1 MPRLSNASLLAAVCL
16 LTVAAYALGLR
27 GDFLFDDFPQIVLNK
42 ALLPLETYADLVR
55 VWHSGSTGPG
65 GRPLPVVTF
74 ALQVALTGYDPFP
87 FKLVNLG
94 IHLANGL
101 LIYRLARSLVP
112 AANDAR
118 PGAPRY
124 ATLFPLLVA
133 TWWLLSPMGLS
144 TVLYVVQ
151 RMTSLAATFSLL
163 ALLWY
168 IHFRRRDDGRG
179 LAIAG
184 VGLVALTACS
194 FLSKEIGALTLVYVY
209 LVEWFA
215 FRFRSQSAVCSR
227 VLAVLRYSPL
237 AATALVGFWLWRIYD
252 FELAYGYRPFTLAER
267 VLTEARIVW
276 FYIIQ
281 IFIPN
286 VSWLTFYHDDF
297 VLSTGLLSPLST
309 IFAVAGHLTLLA
321 LAAWLV
327 RSAPLVS
334 FGILWFYGG
343 HLLEST
349 IFPLELIFEHR
360 NYLPM
365 FGLYVAVL
373 ALPFHLRGLGE
384 NLKVFV
390 VCVLLLI
397 AGAAFATIIRAT
409 DWGSPMRVLIEAEH
423 KPNSAR
429 ANFDAAAKITAHLRE
444 VPTDLQAAAQ
454 SRRYYERAIAADP
467 NHVAAF
473 PGLIEVAMLTDT
485 PLDEG
490 TMAEFESRLA
500 TIKIHPAVV
509 FTVAHLDR
517 LAKTS
522 TRHFDDEAAIRLYQ
536 ILLTNASLM
545 PEAKAHV
552 LTAYGRAWGRLGNLE
567 MKRDMLRE
575 ALVETPQSFEI
586 HLLYIESLLE
596 LGDLEGARTAL
607 DHLETLDKHG
617 YYRAEAAGLRDVLR
631 RVGQE

>member
-1 MPRLSNASLLAAVCL
+1 MHPFPNAFVLAVVCL
-16 LTVAAYALGLR
+16 LTAATYALGLR

-42 ALLPLETYADLVR
+42 ALLPLESYADLVR
-55 VWHSGSTGPG
+55 VWHSGGAGPG
-65 GRPLPVVTF
+65 GRPLPVLSF
-74 ALQVALTGYDPFP
+74 ALQVALTDYDPFP
-87 FKLVNLG
+87 FKLVNLA
-94 IHLANGL
+94 IHVANGL
-101 LIYRLARSLVP
+101 LVYRLARSLVP
-112 AANDAR
+112 SVNDAWS
-118 PGAPRY
+118 GAPRY
-124 ATLFPLLVA
+124 ATVFPLLVA

-151 RMTSLAATFSLL
+151 RMTSLAATFSLF

-179 LAIAG
+179 LSIAG
-184 VGLVALTACS
+184 VGLVVLTACS
-194 FLSKEIGALTLVYVY
+194 FLSKETGALTLVFAY

-215 FRFRSQSAVCSR
+215 FGFRSQSVVCSR
-227 VLAVLRYSPL
+227 MLAVLRYSPL
-237 AATALVGFWLWRIYD
+237 AALALVGFWLWRIYD
-252 FELAYGYRPFTLAER
+252 FEVAYGYRPFTLVER

-276 FYIIQ
+276 FYIFQ

-309 IFAVAGHLTLLA
+309 VFAVAGHVVVLA
-321 LAAWLV
+321 LVTLLV

-373 ALPFHLRGLGE
+373 ALPFYLRCLGE
-384 NLKVFV
+384 NQKVFV
-390 VCVLLLI
+390 LCILLLI
-397 AGAAFATIIRAT
+397 AGAAFATAVRAT

-429 ANFDAAAKITAHLRE
+429 ANFDAAAKITSHLRE
-444 VPTDLQAAAQ
+444 VATDLQAAVQ
-454 SRRYYERAIAADP
+454 GRRYYERAIAADR

-490 TMAEFESRLA
+490 VMQEFESRLA

-517 LAKTS
+517 LAKAS

-536 ILLTNASLM
+536 ILLTNASMM
-545 PEAKAHV
+545 PEVKAHV
-552 LTAYGRAWGRLGNLE
+552 LTAYGRAWARLGNLE

-586 HLLYIESLLE
+586 HLLYIESFLE
-596 LGDLEGARTAL
+596 LGDFEGAKTTLARLEAL
-607 DHLETLDKHG
+607 DKYG
-617 YYRAEAAGLRDVLR
+617 YYRAEAAGFRDLLRQLGR
-631 RVGQE
+631 E